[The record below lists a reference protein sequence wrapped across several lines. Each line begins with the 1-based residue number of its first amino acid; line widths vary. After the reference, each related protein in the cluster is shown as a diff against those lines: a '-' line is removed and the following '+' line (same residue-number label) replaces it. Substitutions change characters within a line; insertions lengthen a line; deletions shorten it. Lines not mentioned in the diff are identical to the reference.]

1 MLSFKLKALLL
12 SELFNNF
19 LYFDSQIREII
30 FLTLQSKKQ
39 HSWVVAEFKN
49 NDETL
54 DNEFSGCMLLGQSR
68 EEVYL
73 N

>member
-1 MLSFKLKALLL
+1 MLSFKLKAFLL

-19 LYFDSQIREII
+19 LYFDSQTREII

-39 HSWVVAEFKN
+39 HSWVVGEFKN